1 MKKRLI
7 RIGISIIL
15 FCAALLIGRTGNY
28 PVLYIFLAAWFIAGY
43 DVVIGAVRNIIRGQ
57 VFDENLLM
65 SIASIGAFLIGE
77 AAEGAAVMAFYQ
89 VGELFQEQAV
99 GKARRSIAEL
109 MDIRPEYANILRDG
123 RLIQV
128 DPSTIVRGDHIII
141 KAGEKVPLDARIIE
155 GSSMVDTAALTGESV
170 PREVT
175 VDDEIL
181 SGFINMNGLLEAE
194 VINSFG
200 ESAVSRI
207 LELVENAAS
216 RKAKTE
222 NFITRFA
229 RVYTPAV
236 VAAAALLAVVPPL
249 ILKDNSFS
257 DWVYR
262 ALTFLVVS
270 CPCALV
276 ISVPLGFFGGIG
288 GASRRGILF
297 KGSNCL
303 ETLARVDTV
312 VFDKTGT
319 LTCGEFEVSEVDP
332 VGVTKEELLMLAAS
346 AESFS
351 THPISS
357 SLRRAYGH
365 EIQAVVSN
373 IQELPGRGV
382 RAEVSGKTVLAGNA
396 RLMAEAGIGITS
408 APDAGTAVYVA
419 SDGVFA
425 GHILISDR
433 LKKDSK
439 KAVSELRRRGISR
452 LFMLT
457 GDSKAVGEKVG
468 KELGLDKVY
477 AELLPDKKVE
487 MLEMLLDQNPSGTLA
502 YAGDGINDA
511 PVLARADV
519 GIAMGGLGSDAAI
532 EAADIVIMTDE
543 PLKIADAIGISR
555 RTLSIIRENIVFA
568 LSVKGIVLLM
578 SALGFASMWA
588 AVFAD
593 VGVTVIAILNSVRAL
608 RAN

>member
-1 MKKRLI
+1 MKKRLV
-7 RIGISIIL
+7 RIGASLVL
-15 FCAALLIGRTGNY
+15 FASAFLLERAESPAAF
-28 PVLYIFLAAWFIAGY
+28 YIFLAAWAAAGC
-43 DVVIGAVRNIIRGQ
+43 DVVIGAVRNITRGQ

-65 SIASIGAFLIGE
+65 SLASVGAFLIGE

-89 VGELFQEQAV
+89 IGELFQERAV

-109 MDIRPEYANILRDG
+109 MDIRPEFANIMQDG
-123 RLIQV
+123 KLVQA
-128 DPSTIVRGDHIII
+128 DPATVQKGERIII
-141 KAGEKVPLDARIIE
+141 KPGEKVPLDARVTS
-155 GSSMVDTAALTGESV
+155 GSSMLDTSALTGESV

-175 VDDEIL
+175 AGSEIL

-194 VINSFG
+194 VVNSYG

-222 NFITRFA
+222 AFITRFA

-236 VAAAALLAVVPPL
+236 VVAALLLALLPPL
-249 ILKDNSFS
+249 MLGDNSFA
-257 DWVYR
+257 DWGYR

-297 KGSNCL
+297 KGSNAL

-319 LTCGEFEVSEVDP
+319 LTRGEFEVSEVNPSGMSKD
-332 VGVTKEELLMLAAS
+332 ELLMLAAS

-351 THPISS
+351 DHPISA
-357 SLRRAYGH
+357 SLRRAFGGTPASPSKA
-365 EIQAVVSN
+365 E
-373 IQELPGRGV
+373 ELAGKGV
-382 RAEVSGKTVLAGNA
+382 RAEVAGKTVLAGNA
-396 RLMAEAGIGITS
+396 RLMAEAGIGI
-408 APDAGTAVYVA
+408 PDVKEAGTVVYVA
-419 SDGVFA
+419 ADGVFA
-425 GHILISDR
+425 GYILISDR
-433 LKKDSK
+433 LKADSK
-439 KAVSELRRRGISR
+439 AAVASLRSRRISR
-452 LFMLT
+452 LVMLT
-457 GDSKAVGEKVG
+457 GDTKDAGEAVGR
-468 KELGLDKVY
+468 ELGLDKVY
-477 AELLPDKKVE
+477 AGLLPDQKVE
-487 MLEMLLDQNPSGTLA
+487 TLEALLYENPSGALA

-532 EAADIVIMTDE
+532 EASDVVIMTDE
-543 PLKIADAIGISR
+543 PEKIADAISISR
-555 RTLSIIRENIVFA
+555 RTLAIIRENIIFA
-568 LSVKGIVLLM
+568 LSIKGIVLLL
-578 SALGFASMWA
+578 SAMGFASMWA

-593 VGVTVIAILNSVRAL
+593 VGVAVLAVLNSVRAL